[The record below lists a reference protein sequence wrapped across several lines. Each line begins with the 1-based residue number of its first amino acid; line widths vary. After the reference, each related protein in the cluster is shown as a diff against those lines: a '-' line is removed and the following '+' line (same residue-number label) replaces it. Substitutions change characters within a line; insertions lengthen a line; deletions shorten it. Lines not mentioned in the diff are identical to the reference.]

1 MLRSRCGDDQDTSQP
16 SQNISIVVSDP
27 QRTRQGLSMIISYTI
42 ATIVRQDRRYFGG
55 PNDEDNIKE
64 YSVTR
69 SHSNIKSLYKC
80 LIREYRKSGVI
91 VPPPPKGL
99 SKVDIRLIDIGFISN
114 VILYLVIIIYINQW
128 NNLSFFRSQ
137 HLPRSQ
143 FIAAKVYPPLQPWSW
158 IGDVWH

>member
-1 MLRSRCGDDQDTSQP
+1 MLLFSLQMLRSRCGDDQDTSQP

-27 QRTRQGLSMIISYTI
+27 QRTRQGLSMIISSSTTGYTI
-42 ATIVRQDRRYFGG
+42 STIVRQDRRYFGG

-99 SKVDIRLIDIGFISN
+99 SKVYWYFKLGLMLNSWYCKSISVQRDN
-114 VILYLVIIIYINQW
+114 
-128 NNLSFFRSQ
+128 SQ
-137 HLPRSQ
+137 RNGSM
-143 FIAAKVYPPLQPWSW
+143 VSN
-158 IGDVWH
+158 

>member
-1 MLRSRCGDDQDTSQP
+1 MLLFSLQMLRSRCGDDQDTSQP

-27 QRTRQGLSMIISYTI
+27 QRTRQGLSMMISYTI

-69 SHSNIKSLYKC
+69 SHSNIKSLYNC

-99 SKVDIRLIDIGFISN
+99 SKVYWYFKLGLMLNSWYCNPSN
-114 VILYLVIIIYINQW
+114 YYLHEWMNKSIIL
-128 NNLSFFRSQ
+128 
-137 HLPRSQ
+137 
-143 FIAAKVYPPLQPWSW
+143 
-158 IGDVWH
+158 

>member
-1 MLRSRCGDDQDTSQP
+1 MLRSRCSDSQNISQP

-42 ATIVRQDRRYFGG
+42 STIVRQDRRYGSG
-55 PNDEDNIKE
+55 PTNSNDEDNIKE

-69 SHSNIKSLYKC
+69 NHSNITALYDC

-99 SKVDIRLIDIGFISN
+99 SKV
-114 VILYLVIIIYINQW
+114 
-128 NNLSFFRSQ
+128 
-137 HLPRSQ
+137 
-143 FIAAKVYPPLQPWSW
+143 
-158 IGDVWH
+158 

>member
-27 QRTRQGLSMIISYTI
+27 QRTRQGLSMMISYTI

-69 SHSNIKSLYKC
+69 SHSNINSLYNC
-80 LIREYRKSGVI
+80 LIRDTTVLSENTENQGSLYRRHQ
-91 VPPPPKGL
+91 KGYQ
-99 SKVDIRLIDIGFISN
+99 R
-114 VILYLVIIIYINQW
+114 
-128 NNLSFFRSQ
+128 
-137 HLPRSQ
+137 
-143 FIAAKVYPPLQPWSW
+143 
-158 IGDVWH
+158 

>member
-1 MLRSRCGDDQDTSQP
+1 MTAIVIFSLKMLRSRCGDDQDTSQP

-27 QRTRQGLSMIISYTI
+27 QRTRQGLSMMISYTI

-69 SHSNIKSLYKC
+69 SHSNIKSLYNC

-99 SKVDIRLIDIGFISN
+99 SKVDGYFKCVLN
-114 VILYLVIIIYINQW
+114 VKFYY
-128 NNLSFFRSQ
+128 
-137 HLPRSQ
+137 
-143 FIAAKVYPPLQPWSW
+143 
-158 IGDVWH
+158 

>member
-16 SQNISIVVSDP
+16 SQNISIVVLDP
-27 QRTRQGLSMIISYTI
+27 QRTRQGLSMMISYTI

-69 SHSNIKSLYKC
+69 SHSNIKSLYNC

-99 SKVDIRLIDIGFISN
+99 SKVDGYFKCVLN
-114 VILYLVIIIYINQW
+114 VKFYY
-128 NNLSFFRSQ
+128 
-137 HLPRSQ
+137 
-143 FIAAKVYPPLQPWSW
+143 
-158 IGDVWH
+158 